1 MLTGTPRLHIAESPA
16 AYAKRPRVVADASV
30 VIALLFEERQ
40 WEEAAERL
48 QGCLISAPHLLD
60 LEFAN
65 AALRKMRR
73 EGCDAAAVDRAM
85 QVFNEIVADRH
96 AVPAAA
102 ALELAKHYG
111 LTPYDAAYL
120 LARRTARGPA
130 RHLRCPVRRSGPAA
144 PRGCAGRRRCP
155 ASPST
160 AASGSAEAIFNAPA
174 RAAVPHH

>member
-1 MLTGTPRLHIAESPA
+1 MLTGTPRLHVAESPA

-73 EGCDAAAVDRAM
+73 EGRDAAAVDRAM
-85 QVFNEIVADRH
+85 QVFDEIVADRH

-102 ALELAKHYG
+102 ALELARRYG

-120 LARRTARGPA
+120 WLAERLEAPLVTFDARLGEAARR
-130 RHLRCPVRRSGPAA
+130 HLEGA
-144 PRGCAGRRRCP
+144 PDGG
-155 ASPST
+155 
-160 AASGSAEAIFNAPA
+160 
-174 RAAVPHH
+174 

>member
-1 MLTGTPRLHIAESPA
+1 MLTGTPRLHVAESPA

-48 QGCLISAPHLLD
+48 RGRLISAPHLLD

-73 EGCDAAAVDRAM
+73 EGRDAAAVDRAM
-85 QVFNEIVADRH
+85 RVFDEIVADRH

-102 ALELAKHYG
+102 ALELAQRYG
-111 LTPYDAAYL
+111 LTPDDAAYL
-120 LARRTARGPA
+120 WLAERLEAPLVTFDARLGEAARR
-130 RHLRCPVRRSGPAA
+130 HLEGA
-144 PRGCAGRRRCP
+144 PDGG
-155 ASPST
+155 
-160 AASGSAEAIFNAPA
+160 
-174 RAAVPHH
+174 

>member
-1 MLTGTPRLHIAESPA
+1 MLTGTPRLHVAESPA

-73 EGCDAAAVDRAM
+73 EGCDAAAVDRTM

-102 ALELAKHYG
+102 ALELAKRYG

-120 LARRTARGPA
+120 WLAERLEAPLVTFDARLGEAARR
-130 RHLRCPVRRSGPAA
+130 HLEGA
-144 PRGCAGRRRCP
+144 PNGG
-155 ASPST
+155 
-160 AASGSAEAIFNAPA
+160 
-174 RAAVPHH
+174 

>member
-1 MLTGTPRLHIAESPA
+1 VLTGTPRLHVAESPA

-48 QGCLISAPHLLD
+48 RGRLISAPHLLD

-73 EGCDAAAVDRAM
+73 EGRDAAAVDRAM
-85 QVFNEIVADRH
+85 QVFDELVA
-96 AVPAAA
+96 AAA
-102 ALELAKHYG
+102 ALELAQRYG

-120 LARRTARGPA
+120 WLAERLEAPLVTFDARLGEAARRHLEGGPE
-130 RHLRCPVRRSGPAA
+130 
-144 PRGCAGRRRCP
+144 
-155 ASPST
+155 
-160 AASGSAEAIFNAPA
+160 GS
-174 RAAVPHH
+174 